1 MRASA
6 GSLLDSCCPPRAG
19 VVIVAEHVADPDE
32 RQAGQGACVHT
43 LCVQQGAVAEVV
55 GHDQVGSLGTLALVR
70 ASGCG
75 LLVEN
80 KRHVVG
86 AVDILLD
93 EGILQG
99 PAVSAERVPCC
110 LALHH
115 RPKNQAGVVLGQ
127 RDAGAHVLDGCV
139 HAGGVGR
146 PDGAVQAEQH
156 EPKQLGHRELI
167 IKHPMNVPRD
177 MRPGAP

>member
-1 MRASA
+1 M
-6 GSLLDSCCPPRAG
+6 
-19 VVIVAEHVADPDE
+19 
-32 RQAGQGACVHT
+32 
-43 LCVQQGAVAEVV
+43 
-55 GHDQVGSLGTLALVR
+55 
-70 ASGCG
+70 
-75 LLVEN
+75 
-80 KRHVVG
+80 G

-146 PDGAVQAEQH
+146 LDGAVQAEEH
-156 EPKQLGHRELI
+156 EPKQLGHWHRELI
-167 IKHPMNVPRD
+167 IKKSMCQETCAQERLETPQSTASCPALRPRSH
-177 MRPGAP
+177 RPRC